1 MPGCVAGETQRPFSV
16 SFAVPDSS
24 VIVQGLTLLIDYPE
38 MQVTIPGSG
47 AALTVRQSLSNLQA
61 GALSSPFDLDTA
73 LREQIAG
80 TASPLTPGVLFTV
93 NFLDCVGATPPTAA
107 DFGCTVEA
115 ASDPLGQPDEGVTCT
130 VSSP

>member
-1 MPGCVAGETQRPFSV
+1 MLFRSPFWV
-16 SFAVPDSS
+16 SFAVPDSA

-47 AALTVRQSLSNLQA
+47 NVLTVRQSVSNVQT

-73 LREQIAG
+73 LREQLAG
-80 TASPLTPGVLFTV
+80 TASPLAPGPVFTID
-93 NFLDCVGATPPTAA
+93 FLDCVGASAPTAA
-107 DFGCTVEA
+107 DFGCTVELA
-115 ASDPLGQPDEGVTCT
+115 TDSLGQPDEGVTCT